1 MGFVVPGS
9 LHCIRPEVIVLC
21 ILLGFSSRDRVGH
34 HADGSHHVID
44 FKHYGT
50 IIILILALVMFI
62 HRDVPFLL
70 HIMDELCLVPFS
82 FGQQDES
89 CEYSPVVSA

>member
-1 MGFVVPGS
+1 MRPVFSRG
-9 LHCIRPEVIVLC
+9 LHCIRPEVVVLC

-34 HADGSHHVID
+34 HADGGHHAID

-70 HIMDELCLVPFS
+70 HVADELRLIPFS
-82 FGQQDES
+82 SGKQHES
-89 CEYSPVVSA
+89 CEYASVVSA